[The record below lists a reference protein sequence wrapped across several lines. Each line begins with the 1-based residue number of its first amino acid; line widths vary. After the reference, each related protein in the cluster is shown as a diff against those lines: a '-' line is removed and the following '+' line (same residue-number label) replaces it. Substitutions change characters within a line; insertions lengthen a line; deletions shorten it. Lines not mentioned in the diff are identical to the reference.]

1 MPTERLSPAGRG
13 ALREIAAVASE
24 LDLAHTS
31 QPALVAAWTELC
43 LRDMKAA
50 MAQVWCSV
58 HQCTGAQAF

>member
-1 MPTERLSPAGRG
+1 M
-13 ALREIAAVASE
+13 ASE

-58 HQCTGAQAF
+58 HQCTGAHAF